1 MEKTYFYKKPKS
13 LKINNMKNIFTFLL
27 FTIFGIAVSAQKAP
41 VASDF
46 SNPAFGVG
54 VVVEDLQKSID
65 FYTNVIGMTKT
76 GEFSVT
82 KEQCTEL
89 GLTDSYQLDVTILK
103 LQDSEQAN
111 EWKLMSLGTKAKH
124 PKQKYMSDD
133 TGMQY
138 ITIFVSHINTII
150 ERVEKNN
157 VKILSGKPSS
167 LGEGRKFILIQDPDG
182 TFIELI
188 GPE

>member
-1 MEKTYFYKKPKS
+1 MKKQA
-13 LKINNMKNIFTFLL
+13 IFTFLL
-27 FTIFGIAVSAQKAP
+27 FLTILLIVQKGSGQNP
-41 VASDF
+41 F
-46 SNPAFGVG
+46 SNPTISVG

-76 GEFSVT
+76 GEFSVPVE
-82 KEQCTEL
+82 KCKEL

-103 LQDSEQAN
+103 LENSDRAN
-111 EWKLMSLGTKAKH
+111 EWKLMSLGTKANH

-138 ITIFVSHINTII
+138 ITIFVKHILPVIKTVQENG
-150 ERVEKNN
+150 
-157 VKILSGKPSS
+157 VKILSGKPST
-167 LGEGRKFILIQDPDG
+167 LDDGRKFILVQDPDG
-182 TFIELI
+182 TFIEII